1 MEPTKKPHTPDAD
14 SGQTSE
20 AAGARQKHG
29 FQAEVRELL
38 KLMIHSLYSH
48 RDIFLRELI
57 SNASDACDRL
67 RFAAIANSSL
77 LAEDPELGIRVDA
90 DAAAGTVTITDNGIG
105 MTREEATTNLGTI
118 ARSGTA
124 EFFRGLSGDE
134 QKASQLIG
142 QFGVGF
148 YSAFIVAER
157 VEVRSRKAGEPPSAG
172 VRWESAADGEFTVER
187 AALPTRGTAVTLYLK
202 SDAREFADPFRL
214 RGLIHR
220 YSDHIGFPVRMRK
233 GEPREAAASERAG
246 MRGPE
251 ARPGMDIS
259 EGEASLEYEVV
270 NQAKALWTLPRTEI
284 SDEEHRQFYQYVAH
298 DFTDPLAWS
307 HNKVEGKREYIS
319 LLYVP
324 GRAPFD
330 LWQREAARGLKL
342 YVRRVFIMDDAE
354 QFLPLYLRFI
364 KGVVDSSDLPLNVS
378 RELLQQDPE
387 VEAIRSGLTRRV
399 LDLLARLMKEELE
412 KYAVF
417 WKEFGAVLKE
427 GIAEDHA
434 NQAAILPLLR
444 FASTFKDD
452 DAPTVSLADYLA
464 RMKPGQVRIYYLIAE
479 TLAAARSS
487 PAIER
492 LKERGI
498 EVLLLAD
505 RIDEWVMGHIESY
518 EGKRFKDATR
528 GDLELGG
535 LENDADRKQHDAE
548 LKESKGLLK
557 RIKDA
562 LGDRV
567 TEVRIS
573 ERLKDSP
580 ACLVLGEHDLSE
592 PMRRILAAAG
602 QKVPEARPVLEVNVG
617 HPLVKYLDGRTDTGE
632 FGELAQLLYDQAVLA
647 EGAPLGNAAE
657 YVQRLNRL
665 LVRLAAPQGAAS

>member
-1 MEPTKKPHTPDAD
+1 MASATPDASPSPGAD
-14 SGQTSE
+14 
-20 AAGARQKHG
+20 AAAPEPAGTTARQTHG

-48 RDIFLRELI
+48 REIFLRELI

-67 RFAAIANSSL
+67 RFAAIADGTL
-77 LAEDPELGIRVDA
+77 LAPDPQLGIRVDA

-105 MTREEATTNLGTI
+105 MTRAEAIADLGTI

-124 EFFRGLSGDE
+124 EFFRALSGDE

-157 VEVRSRKAGEPPSAG
+157 VAVRSRKAGAPAEAG
-172 VRWESAADGEFTVER
+172 VHWESGADGEFTVETVT
-187 AALPTRGTAVTLYLK
+187 LPQRGTSVTLHLK
-202 SDAREFADPFRL
+202 ADAREFADAIRL
-214 RGLIHR
+214 RGLIRR

-233 GEPREAAASERAG
+233 
-246 MRGPE
+246 
-251 ARPGMDIS
+251 
-259 EGEASLEYEVV
+259 EGEAALDDEVV

-284 SDEEHRQFYQYVAH
+284 SAEEYRQFYQYVAH

-364 KGVVDSSDLPLNVS
+364 KGVVDSSDLPLNIS
-378 RELLQQDPE
+378 REILQQDPE
-387 VEAIRSGLTRRV
+387 AEAIRGGLTRRV
-399 LDLLARLMKEELE
+399 LDMLARLARDEPE
-412 KYAVF
+412 KYATF

-427 GIAEDHA
+427 GIAQDPA

-444 FASTFKDD
+444 FASTHEPGDT
-452 DAPTVSLADYLA
+452 PNVTLADYLA
-464 RMKPGQVRIYYLIAE
+464 RMKPGQERIYYIIAE
-479 TLAAARSS
+479 SLAAARSS

-492 LKERGI
+492 LRELGL
-498 EVLLLAD
+498 EVLLLAE
-505 RIDEWVMGHIESY
+505 RIDEWVMGYVETF

-535 LENDADRKQHDAE
+535 LASDADRRQRDAE

-562 LGDRV
+562 LGERI
-567 TEVRIS
+567 TEVRVS
-573 ERLKDSP
+573 ERLRESP

-592 PMRRILAAAG
+592 HLRRILAAAG
-602 QKVPEARPVLEVNVG
+602 QTAPAARPLLEVNVA
-617 HPLVKYLDGRTDTGE
+617 HPLVKYLEGVTDAGQ
-632 FGELAQLLYDQAVLA
+632 FAELAQLLYDQAALA
-647 EGAPLGNAAE
+647 EGTPLANPPE

-665 LVRLAAPQGAAS
+665 LVRLAAPAGAS

>member
-1 MEPTKKPHTPDAD
+1 MEPSKEPRDAEPGQASD
-14 SGQTSE
+14 SGAQRQT
-20 AAGARQKHG
+20 HG

-48 RDIFLRELI
+48 REIFLRELI

-67 RFAAIANSSL
+67 RFAAIANSAL
-77 LAEDPELGIRVDA
+77 LAEDPELGIRVDC
-90 DAAAGTVTITDNGIG
+90 DPAAGTVTVTDNGIG
-105 MTREEATTNLGTI
+105 MTREEAIANLGTI

-157 VEVRSRKAGEPPSAG
+157 VEVRARKAGEPAAAG
-172 VRWESAADGEFTVER
+172 VRWESAADGEFTVESVT
-187 AALPTRGTAVTLYLK
+187 LPARGTTVTLHLK

-214 RGLIHR
+214 RGLIRR

-233 GEPREAAASERAG
+233 
-246 MRGPE
+246 
-251 ARPGMDIS
+251 

-270 NQAKALWTLPRTEI
+270 NQAKALWTLPRSEI
-284 SDEEHRQFYQYVAH
+284 TDEEYRQFYQYVAH

-307 HNKVEGKREYIS
+307 HNKVEGKREYTS

-330 LWQREAARGLKL
+330 LWQREGARGLKL

-399 LDLLARLMKEELE
+399 LDLLGRLMKEEPE

-417 WKEFGAVLKE
+417 WKEFGAALKE
-427 GIAEDHA
+427 GIAQDHA
-434 NQAAILPLLR
+434 NQGTILPLLR
-444 FASTFKDD
+444 FASTFKED
-452 DAPTVSLADYLA
+452 DAPAVSLADYLA
-464 RMKPGQVRIYYLIAE
+464 RMKPGQERIYYVIAE
-479 TLAAARSS
+479 SIAAARAS

-535 LENDADRKQHDAE
+535 LESDADRKHHDAE

-562 LGDRV
+562 LGERV
-567 TEVRIS
+567 SEVRIS
-573 ERLKDSP
+573 ERLKASP

-602 QKVPEARPVLEVNVG
+602 QKAPESKPVLEVNVG
-617 HPLVKYLDGRTDTGE
+617 HPLVKYLEARTDTGE
-632 FGELAQLLYDQAVLA
+632 FGELAQLLYDQAALA
-647 EGAPLGNAAE
+647 EGAPLANPPE